1 MAGGGERGG
10 WNKTFQPKPGV
21 MGPQS
26 NPLRLELIDV
36 FRVSA
41 GGGEVTLSSAAGRLV
56 LGYLA
61 LCAGKSE
68 SRSKLAAVI
77 WEDSDEFRA
86 RRNLRQVLHHLR
98 SDLDMSWEVLVANR
112 SVVSLEA
119 SRCVSDFEELV
130 AALQSGTVPDYLN
143 EVHHVHERL
152 LAALP
157 EPGELFVSWLRLKR
171 AEFEN
176 GLRTLLEQIVDRDDP
191 LQAERAARALLNLD
205 ASDENAARR
214 LIALYHDR
222 GDTGRALGVYK
233 ALWDHLDEVYGM
245 EPAGNTQEL
254 IAAVKS
260 GGRQGPEVAGKPV
273 EGAASARKFSIA
285 VLPVSAAEPAD
296 EVQLTAEIFRAEL
309 MSRLVRFREF
319 DIIDMAVR
327 DAPADYRLKLLM
339 APSGAQLV
347 LIVSLTRDADGV
359 VVWSDRYDQV
369 TRHWRRHQVSLAGKL
384 AAACSL
390 SLSRARLSQIDH
402 MSCVSDAVDNWLIGQ
417 KLLHDFRSDRWEA
430 AAGHFRAAI
439 DLDPGFSMAYSS
451 LSQHNNIRHL
461 VRPGITPERTVL
473 QDSKNLANKAIALD
487 PLDSRAHLARAW
499 ASCLLGEYAQ
509 SAAGFA
515 MARQCNE
522 NDPWTVLSSA
532 LGAAFGGDLILAN
545 ALADRFLQEGWTTTM
560 PHWGYHANIRF
571 LSADDEG
578 CIAAAENA
586 GTAIINLPGW
596 KAAALWHVGEREN
609 ARAAWRELEANVRNQ
624 WAAHGD
630 PSSRAIFDWFLACFP
645 IRMRDARQR
654 LATGAAAAAGVAL
667 SDSSG
672 FPPKDTG

>member
-1 MAGGGERGG
+1 
-10 WNKTFQPKPGV
+10 

-26 NPLRLELIDV
+26 SLLRLELIDV

-41 GGGEVTLSSAAGRLV
+41 GGCDVTLSSAAGRLV

-77 WEDSDEFRA
+77 WEDTDEFRA

-98 SDLDMSWEVLVANR
+98 TDLDVSWDVLTANR
-112 SVVSLEA
+112 SAVSLEA
-119 SRCVSDFEELV
+119 GRCVSDFEELV
-130 AALQSGTVPDYLN
+130 ATLQSGTVPDYLN
-143 EVHHVHERL
+143 DIPHVHERL

-171 AEFEN
+171 TEFEN
-176 GLRTLLEQIVDRDDP
+176 SLRTLLEQILDDDDP
-191 LQAERAARALLNLD
+191 VQVERAARALLNLD
-205 ASDENAARR
+205 ASDENAARK
-214 LIALYHDR
+214 LIALYDDR

-233 ALWDHLDEVYGM
+233 ALWDHLDDVYGM
-245 EPAGNTQEL
+245 EPAIHTQEL
-254 IAAVKS
+254 IAAVKTGS
-260 GGRQGPEVAGKPV
+260 RQRSQAVGSPIEKT
-273 EGAASARKFSIA
+273 ASARKFSIA
-285 VLPVSAAEPAD
+285 VLPVSAAGPAD
-296 EVQLTAEIFRAEL
+296 ETQLTAELFRAEL

-327 DAPADYRLKLLM
+327 DAPADYKLKLLM
-339 APSGAQLV
+339 APSGKQLV

-359 VVWSDRYDQV
+359 VIWSDRYDRV
-369 TRHWRRHQVSLAGKL
+369 TKHWWQHQVSMTGNL

-390 SLSRARLSQIDH
+390 SLSRARLSQISH
-402 MSCVSDAVDNWLIGQ
+402 MSSVSDAVDNWLLGQ
-417 KLLHDFRSDRWEA
+417 KLLHDFRSDRWETA
-430 AAGHFRAAI
+430 ADHFRAAI

-461 VRPGITPERTVL
+461 VRPGIMPKRSVL
-473 QDSKNLANKAIALD
+473 RESKNLANRAIALD

-509 SAAGFA
+509 SAAGFT

-545 ALADRFLQEGWTTTM
+545 DLAGRFLQEGWTTTM

-578 CIAAAENA
+578 CVAAAENA

-596 KAAALWHVGEREN
+596 KAAALWHLGERQK
-609 ARAAWRELEANVRNQ
+609 AKAAWRELEENVRNQ
-624 WAAHGD
+624 WVADSD
-630 PSSRAIFDWFLACFP
+630 PTTQAILDWFLACFP
-645 IRMRDARQR
+645 IRMKDARQR
-654 LATGAAAAAGVAL
+654 LAAGAASAAGIGA
-667 SDSSG
+667 SG
-672 FPPKDTG
+672 